1 MSKPFHARPHGRE
14 SRTPVAR
21 AEWRAWEPFPM
32 PAAPLGKYR
41 SAGLRTLE
49 LNAWGVRCIAFPSFA
64 AQWQLM
70 RLGSITVAGAVL
82 ESPCGSPASRNL
94 SAGRTLAR
102 FAAN

>member
-1 MSKPFHARPHGRE
+1 MHARMAE
-14 SRTPVAR
+14 SRGRPAAR
-21 AEWRAWEPFPM
+21 AEWRALEPFPM

-49 LNAWGVRCIAFPSFA
+49 LKRLAFRRIAFPSIA

-82 ESPCGSPASRNL
+82 ESPSWRLTSFP
-94 SAGRTLAR
+94 
-102 FAAN
+102 